1 MDTNSDRNAVLDSSM
16 AAATV
21 AALAGRAS
29 SSDFVGMANQLADA
43 TRGTSDEAVYRAL
56 ADRLPQEDD
65 RLWYETA
72 EGYELA
78 KRIVLGDLDNN
89 ARIDH
94 LH

>member
-1 MDTNSDRNAVLDSSM
+1 MDTNSDSNTVLDLLS

-29 SSDFVGMANQLADA
+29 SSDFVCMANRLADA
-43 TRGTSDEAVYRAL
+43 TQGTLDEAVYRAL
-56 ADRLPQEDD
+56 ADKMPQEDS
-65 RLWYETA
+65 LWYETPV
-72 EGYELA
+72 GYELA

>member
-1 MDTNSDRNAVLDSSM
+1 MEDSNNSTVVLDPAM

-29 SSDFVGMANQLADA
+29 SSDFVGMANRLADA
-43 TRGTSDEAVYRAL
+43 TQGTLDEAVYRAL
-56 ADRLPQEDD
+56 AEKMPLED

-78 KRIVLGDLDNN
+78 KRIILRDEDNN
-89 ARIDH
+89 ARTDH

>member
-1 MDTNSDRNAVLDSSM
+1 MDSNNSTEALDPAK

-29 SSDFVGMANQLADA
+29 SADFVGMANRLADA
-43 TRGTSDEAVYRAL
+43 TQGTLDEAVYREL
-56 ADRLPQEDD
+56 ADKMPLED

-78 KRIVLGDLDNN
+78 KRIVLGDLDN
-89 ARIDH
+89 AVRIDH

>member
-1 MDTNSDRNAVLDSSM
+1 MEDSNNITVVLDSAM

-29 SSDFVGMANQLADA
+29 ASDFVGMANRLADA
-43 TRGTSDEAVYRAL
+43 TQGTLDEAVYRAL
-56 ADRLPQEDD
+56 AERMPHEDD

-78 KRIVLGDLDNN
+78 KCIVLGNVDDNVH
-89 ARIDH
+89 IGH